1 MAYIGR
7 EPQIGNYQVCDAIS
21 VVNAQAAYTMQV
33 SSVNVIPESVN
44 HMIVSL
50 NGVIQKP
57 GSSYTISGATIT
69 FSRNLVT
76 GETIDFIYLLGN
88 VLDLGTPSDDTVT
101 GAKIVDN
108 AINSEHYTDG
118 SIDTAHIADAQVT
131 LAKLAADSVNATK
144 IVDNAI
150 NSEHY
155 TDGSIDTAH
164 IADGQVTIGKLA
176 TAVLTG
182 ATDIGAAIADADL
195 LLVDDGAGGTLRKT
209 AASRLKTY
217 VGGNPISLADQWHV
231 TAGVTDIGAN
241 SDTVVTNWTQDGYTG
256 YGKIGT
262 MSESSGIFTFPS
274 TGMYLVELALQF
286 YYASAASAYN
296 YTRLQI
302 TTDNSN
308 YNTRSETTTFTR
320 GSENY
325 ITSSP
330 ASAIIDVTST
340 SNVKVRAAAHVRNA
354 GTDLEGG
361 SIVRSYFKFIRLGDT

>member
-57 GSSYTISGATIT
+57 GSSYTISSSTIT
-69 FSRNLVT
+69 FSSNLAT
-76 GETIDFIYLLGN
+76 GDSIDFIYLLGN

-108 AINSEHYTDG
+108 AINSEHYTDA
-118 SIDTAHIADAQVT
+118 SIDLAH
-131 LAKLAADSVNATK
+131 LSADSVDGSK

-164 IADGQVTIGKLA
+164 IADAQITTAKLA
-176 TAVLTG
+176 TTVLTG
-182 ATDIGAAIADADL
+182 ATDIGAAIVDADL

-217 VGGNPISLADQWHV
+217 
-231 TAGVTDIGAN
+231 IGAGTNTPAFEAYLSGDQNIGDGNLTKITFQTEVYDDGGGYDN
-241 SDTVVTNWTQDGYTG
+241 SSAYRFTVPSGEGGTYRFYTTLNFDDNQNAQKIGFRQLFFYKNGASYAFFYNDQGTAKAVSSNFGSGQITLVLNATDYVEVYAMIGQTDDNDATITG
-256 YGKIGT
+256 YSNGKRYSVFG
-262 MSESSGIFTFPS
+262 G
-274 TGMYLVELALQF
+274 YK
-286 YYASAASAYN
+286 
-296 YTRLQI
+296 
-302 TTDNSN
+302 
-308 YNTRSETTTFTR
+308 
-320 GSENY
+320 
-325 ITSSP
+325 
-330 ASAIIDVTST
+330 II
-340 SNVKVRAAAHVRNA
+340 R
-354 GTDLEGG
+354 
-361 SIVRSYFKFIRLGDT
+361 

>member
-108 AINSEHYTDG
+108 AINSEHYTDASIDLAHLSADSVDGSKIADNAINSEHYTDG

-144 IVDNAI
+144 IADDAI
-150 NSEHY
+150 SEEHL
-155 TDGSIDTAH
+155 DVTAVTGH
-164 IADGQVTIGKLA
+164 TAETSIADGDLILIHDASASALRKMTKANFVSGVGGANTPAFEATLGGSQAVADATITKLTFTSETFDSDGTFASSRFTPAVAGTYFVYFKALTDPAAYANENNSDTYFYKNGSNSGGFQTNFMTGGNASADGA
-176 TAVLTG
+176 TAVC
-182 ATDIGAAIADADL
+182 
-195 LLVDDGAGGTLRKT
+195 
-209 AASRLKTY
+209 
-217 VGGNPISLADQWHV
+217 H
-231 TAGVTDIGAN
+231 
-241 SDTVVTNWTQDGYTG
+241 TNH
-256 YGKIGT
+256 
-262 MSESSGIFTFPS
+262 GIFV
-274 TGMYLVELALQF
+274 LD
-286 YYASAASAYN
+286 
-296 YTRLQI
+296 
-302 TTDNSN
+302 DND
-308 YNTRSETTTFTR
+308 YIEVYGAVNTHNGNNGNFKQKVFGGYR
-320 GSENY
+320 
-325 ITSSP
+325 
-330 ASAIIDVTST
+330 II
-340 SNVKVRAAAHVRNA
+340 
-354 GTDLEGG
+354 
-361 SIVRSYFKFIRLGDT
+361 I